1 MAIDVFTGD
10 HLLFHASVAAG
21 LLAFGDGLGD
31 FPALFGDLVAKDAA
45 ALKANACS
53 SSFLNARTRSTISL
67 KLGRKAG
74 FCRQHSLMIAANGV
88 GMYLG
93 NGGRLRSTPTAM
105 TICIK
110 L

>member
-1 MAIDVFTGD
+1 M
-10 HLLFHASVAAG
+10 FHVSAAG
-21 LLAFGDGLGD
+21 LFAFGDGLGD
-31 FPALFGDLVAKDAA
+31 LPALLGDLVANEAA

-53 SSFLNARTRSTISL
+53 SSFFNACTRSTISL
-67 KLGRKAG
+67 KLGRNAE
-74 FCRQHSLMIAANGV
+74 FCRQHSLIIAANGV

-93 NGGRLRSTPTAM
+93 NGGRLLSTPTAI